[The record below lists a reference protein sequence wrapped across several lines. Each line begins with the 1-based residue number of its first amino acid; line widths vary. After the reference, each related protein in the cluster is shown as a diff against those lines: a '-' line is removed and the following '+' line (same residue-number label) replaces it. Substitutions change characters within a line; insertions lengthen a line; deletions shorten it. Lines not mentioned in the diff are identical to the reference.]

1 MSDSDLQNKI
11 LWDFKPD
18 DTYIT
23 ISRLGS
29 GSYGEVFKAV
39 RKGDREAYVRGENV
53 QVFAM
58 KRFNN
63 VPLDDMNRE
72 VRMLMTSKTDGACN
86 KNVICYA
93 EHYRGR
99 PSNDYILLTRFV
111 DGVLLEKIPEVPS
124 NDKFRM
130 ILQSLLEGLRYL
142 HSKNIVHRD
151 IKGDNIMV
159 LNYKTLNP
167 TAVYLDLG
175 LACENETDYIAQDRA
190 VGQYKSPEQLEE
202 RTLSLPEFKASDVW
216 FLAQAVYFLAEKTTL
231 VQSPMLYSLYSSL
244 QLLKQRRQLF
254 TQREERYALELQIQ
268 SVAVRVTKE
277 LRSIHEKL
285 VTYDANGQPTSQLLS
300 KLKDNVVSTIVMEM
314 LRLKWRQRLLPQTG
328 IMLLEK
334 EDFKLK
340 KLTNV

>member
-1 MSDSDLQNKI
+1 MSRADSENKI

-18 DTYIT
+18 DTLTT
-23 ISRLGS
+23 IRRLGS
-29 GSYGEVFKAV
+29 GSYGEVFKAIK
-39 RKGDREAYVRGENV
+39 KGDREAYVRGENV
-53 QVFAM
+53 QFFAM
-58 KRFNN
+58 KRF
-63 VPLDDMNRE
+63 VGVRLDDMNRE
-72 VRMLMTSKTDGACN
+72 VRILMASKADGACN

-93 EHYRGR
+93 DHYRGR
-99 PSNDYILLTRFV
+99 PSNDYILVTRFV
-111 DGVLLEKIPEVPS
+111 DGTLLEQIPEVPKS
-124 NDKFRM
+124 DKFRM

-175 LACENETDYIAQDRA
+175 LACEGETDCIAQDRS

-216 FLAQAVYFLAEKTTL
+216 FLAQAVYFLAEKTIL
-231 VQSPMLYSLYSSL
+231 IQSPMLYSLYSSL
-244 QLLKQRRQLF
+244 QILKQRRQIV
-254 TQREERYALELQIQ
+254 TQREARYALELQIQ
-268 SVAVRVTKE
+268 SISVQVTKE
-277 LRSIHEKL
+277 LQSIHEKL
-285 VTYDANGQPTSQLLS
+285 VTYNANGEPTSQLLY
-300 KLKDNVVSTIVMEM
+300 KLKDNLVSTVMREM
-314 LRLKWRQRLLPQTG
+314 LRLKWRQRLLPLTG

-340 KLTNV
+340 KVTNV